1 MADDVHFRD
10 LEDLKVPS
18 RKLWLILLAVIIVG
32 AGLYR
37 YFSTRTPGEKN
48 DPVSVEEVVSG
59 ESGEQFAAFE
69 DVSAFL
75 IAARQ
80 METDDELVLA
90 RNKYWEALAKNVRIK
105 TRREIEARLGAL
117 NVAIAD
123 SPRRAP
129 EKVEY
134 VVKSGD
140 SLKVI
145 ARKHGT
151 TVELLQRSNEIMD
164 PNRIMAGDRL
174 RVMAGK
180 FSIEVS
186 KARNDLL
193 VLMNGKY
200 FKRYGVA
207 TGKYER
213 TPSGTFE
220 IREKTVEPTWW
231 RPDGKSF
238 AFGEKENILG
248 TRWMRI
254 LPTGDTPPARG
265 YGIHGT
271 RDETTIGQSVS
282 AGCIRMRNKDVE
294 ELYDLVPEGTPVTI
308 TE

>member
-1 MADDVHFRD
+1 MADDVHLRD

-18 RKLWLILLAVIIVG
+18 RKPWLILLAVIVVG

-37 YFSTRTPGEKN
+37 YFSTRTPGEKGE
-48 DPVSVEEVVSG
+48 PLSVEEVVSG
-59 ESGEQFAAFE
+59 ESEVPAGVFE
-69 DVSAFL
+69 DVGSLMAE
-75 IAARQ
+75 ARQ
-80 METDDELVLA
+80 MEADDELVLA
-90 RNKYWEALAKNVRIK
+90 REKYWEALAKKVRLK
-105 TRREIEARLGAL
+105 TRGELEARLGAL
-117 NVAIAD
+117 NVAIDD

-134 VVKSGD
+134 VVKPGD

-174 RVMAGK
+174 RVMSGK
-180 FSIEVS
+180 FAVEVS
-186 KARNDLL
+186 KTRNDLL
-193 VLMNGKY
+193 VLMDGKFY
-200 FKRYGVA
+200 KRYRVA

-220 IREKTVEPTWW
+220 IQEKTVEPTWW

-238 AFGEKENILG
+238 AFGEEENILG

-271 RDETTIGQSVS
+271 WDETTLGQSVS

-294 ELYDLVPEGTPVTI
+294 ELYDLLPEGTPVTI
-308 TE
+308 TD